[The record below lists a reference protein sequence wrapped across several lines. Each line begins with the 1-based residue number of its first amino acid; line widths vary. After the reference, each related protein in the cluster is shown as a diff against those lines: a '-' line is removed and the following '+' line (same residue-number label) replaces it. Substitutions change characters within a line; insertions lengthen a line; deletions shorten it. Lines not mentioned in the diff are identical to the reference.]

1 MKYDLPEKK
10 VTCRDFKPYLI
21 DNMVFDLYILTET
34 KYDKVDDILVTNV
47 LGVYSSRKAALNGA
61 VYWRQNHKGEQQS
74 FMIECQPL
82 DGSPFSYLDI
92 ESVDFTDSDETKGN
106 S

>member
-1 MKYDLPEKK
+1 MKCDLPDKK
-10 VTCRDFKPYLI
+10 VTYKDFKPYKI
-21 DNMVFDLYILTET
+21 DNKVFDIYILSET
-34 KYDKVDDILVTNV
+34 KYDKVDKMNVTNV
-47 LGVYSSRKAALNGA
+47 LGAYSTRKKAYNAA

-92 ESVDFTDSDETKGN
+92 ENVKFTDDQECKQQ
-106 S
+106 